1 MSARV
6 YPQLTSGAL
15 SQFPLKKRLQQRT
28 VINNLADGSSV
39 KLSDV
44 TGGST
49 GWQLQYAGLTDAEMG
64 SLQQFFESCEGSL
77 NGFTFVDPAG
87 NLLAWSE
94 DLTNSVWQA
103 GPLLSVT
110 GGVGDPLGGKQG
122 FNLANSGASAQGISQ
137 TLNAPGGYVYT
148 LSVYAQASAS
158 ASVTLSIGNQGK
170 SFAIGSSWTR
180 VSFTA
185 SGDPTASSIAFAIQC
200 APGGIAIFG
209 PQVEAQP
216 AASAYKRSSTGGV
229 YQNARF
235 QDDVLPCTS
244 TAPNQNSV
252 TVNIF
257 YANHL

>member
-1 MSARV
+1 MSV
-6 YPQLTSGAL
+6 YPQLTSGTL
-15 SQFPLKKRLQQRT
+15 SQFPLKKRLQART
-28 VINNLADGSSV
+28 VINNLADGSAV
-39 KLSDV
+39 KLADV
-44 TGGST
+44 NGGST
-49 GWQLQYAGLTDAEMG
+49 GWQLQYAGLTDAETA

-77 NGFTFVDPAG
+77 NGFTFVDPVG

-94 DLTNSVWQA
+94 DLTNSAWQA
-103 GPLLSVT
+103 GPLLAVT
-110 GGVGDPLGGKQG
+110 GAVADPLGGTQG
-122 FNLANSGASAQGISQ
+122 FNLVNSGAAAQGVSQ

-148 LSVYAQASAS
+148 LSAYAQASAS
-158 ASVTLSIGNQGK
+158 ASLTLSIGNQNE
-170 SFAIGSSWTR
+170 SVVIGPNWTR
-180 VSFTA
+180 VSFTS
-185 SGDPTASSIAFAIQC
+185 SGDPMASSIAFAIQC
-200 APGGIAIFG
+200 SQGAVAVFG

-229 YQNARF
+229 YQNSRF

>member
-1 MSARV
+1 MSA
-6 YPQLTSGAL
+6 YPQLISGTL
-15 SQFPLKKRLQQRT
+15 SQFPLKKRLQSRT
-28 VINNLADGSSV
+28 VLNNLADGSSI
-39 KLSDV
+39 KLADAN
-44 TGGST
+44 GGST
-49 GWQLQYAGLTDAEMG
+49 GWQLQYAGLTDAETA
-64 SLQQFFESCEGSL
+64 SLRQFFESCEGSL

-103 GPLLSVT
+103 GPLLAVT
-110 GGVGDPLGGKQG
+110 GGVSDPQGGTKG
-122 FNLANSGASAQGISQ
+122 FSLVNSGAAAQGVSQ

-148 LSVYAQASAS
+148 VSVYAQANPS
-158 ASVTLSIGNQGK
+158 ASVTLSIGNQSK
-170 SFAIGSSWTR
+170 SLAIGPSWSR
-180 VSFTA
+180 ISFTA
-185 SGDPTASSIAFAIQC
+185 SGDPTASSLAFAIQC
-200 APGGIAIFG
+200 APGALAIFG

-216 AASAYKRSSTGGV
+216 AASSYKRSSTGGV

-235 QDDVLPCTS
+235 QDDALPCTS

>member
-1 MSARV
+1 M
-6 YPQLTSGAL
+6 
-15 SQFPLKKRLQQRT
+15 
-28 VINNLADGSSV
+28 
-39 KLSDV
+39 
-44 TGGST
+44 
-49 GWQLQYAGLTDAEMG
+49 
-64 SLQQFFESCEGSL
+64 
-77 NGFTFVDPAG
+77 
-87 NLLAWSE
+87 
-94 DLTNSVWQA
+94 
-103 GPLLSVT
+103 T
-110 GGVGDPLGGKQG
+110 GGVADPLGGKQG
-122 FNLANSGASAQGISQ
+122 FNLANSGAAAQGISQ
-137 TLNAPGGYVYT
+137 TLNAPGGYVYS
-148 LSVYAQASAS
+148 LSAYVQASQAT
-158 ASVTLSIGNQGK
+158 SVTLSIGNQNK

-200 APGGIAIFG
+200 APGALAIFG

-235 QDDVLPCTS
+235 QDDALPCTS

>member
-1 MSARV
+1 MSV
-6 YPQLTSGAL
+6 YPQLTSGTL
-15 SQFPLKKRLQQRT
+15 SQFPLKKRLKART
-28 VINNLADGSSV
+28 VINNLADGNSV
-39 KLSDV
+39 KLADV
-44 TGGST
+44 NGGST
-49 GWQLQYAGLTDAEMG
+49 GWQLQYAGLTDAETA

-77 NGFTFVDPAG
+77 NGFTFVDPVG

-103 GPLLSVT
+103 GPLLAVT
-110 GGVGDPLGGKQG
+110 GGVSDPIGGTQG
-122 FNLANSGASAQGISQ
+122 FNFVNSAVAAQGVSQ
-137 TLNAPGGYVYT
+137 TLNAPGGYVYS

-158 ASVTLSIGNQGK
+158 ASMTLSIGNQSK
-170 SFAIGSSWTR
+170 SVVIGPNWNR

-185 SGDPTASSIAFAIQC
+185 SGDPAASSIAFAIQC
-200 APGGIAIFG
+200 APGSVAIFG

-216 AASAYKRSSTGGV
+216 APSTYKRSSTGGV

-235 QDDVLPCTS
+235 QDDSLPCTS